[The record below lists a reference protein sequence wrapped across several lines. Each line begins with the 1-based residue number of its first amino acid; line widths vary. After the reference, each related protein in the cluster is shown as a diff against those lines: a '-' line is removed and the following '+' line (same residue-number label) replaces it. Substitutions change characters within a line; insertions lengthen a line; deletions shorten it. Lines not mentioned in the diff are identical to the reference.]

1 MYGLPT
7 STERKQQLPK
17 KAIYAK
23 FDLPTARRENFDAD
37 IARID
42 IVAVISPATIPA
54 LGEGAEVKGVYVVDV
69 QMKRREYDAKNIL
82 LLNRLIAQN
91 MLFALRYEDQ
101 VQFAIFHTKLFTT
114 VWQPVEHATLPLS
127 GLNLDAVWENMVKHI
142 GQIEVAGDNSLAQKT
157 RLAMMTV
164 FATIAGCAVICGFT
178 VWCCISLVN
187 RERQQI
193 YVLDGDIP
201 FLAERAAVDGG
212 GLDARDAKALRALA
226 DALQFVFM

>member
-114 VWQPVEHATLPLS
+114 AWQPVEHVTLPLS

-142 GQIEVAGDNSLAQKT
+142 GQIEVAGDNSLVTQIAEDDQRAKLLAQI
-157 RLAMMTV
+157 
-164 FATIAGCAVICGFT
+164 ATLERKMA
-178 VWCCISLVN
+178 N
-187 RERQQI
+187 EKQPHRKREYFEQI
-193 YVLDGDIP
+193 KRIKGEI
-201 FLAERAAVDGG
+201 
-212 GLDARDAKALRALA
+212 
-226 DALQFVFM
+226 

>member
-82 LLNRLIAQN
+82 LLNRLIAQH
-91 MLFALRYEDQ
+91 MVFALRHEDQ

-114 VWQPVEHATLPLS
+114 AWQPVEQATLPLS

-142 GQIEVAGDNSLAQKT
+142 GQIEVAGDNSLATQIAEDDQRAKL
-157 RLAMMTV
+157 LAQI
-164 FATIAGCAVICGFT
+164 ATLERKMA
-178 VWCCISLVN
+178 N
-187 RERQQI
+187 EKQPHRKREYFEQI
-193 YVLDGDIP
+193 KKLKGNII
-201 FLAERAAVDGG
+201 
-212 GLDARDAKALRALA
+212 
-226 DALQFVFM
+226 